1 MALYQFPVT
10 RRFNKYMARLVSGSK
25 KIRALLEEGQII
37 SAEKRYNKLC
47 MDYAE
52 CRVLVK
58 RRAEEIEKRK
68 QFADGVLEIQKIQK
82 IREAFLE
89 FYSLAEVFKV
99 DIGRQRSD
107 TLHVL
112 DEIESLFA
120 SKV

>member
-68 QFADGVLEIQKIQK
+68 QFADGVLEIQKI
-82 IREAFLE
+82 REAFLE

>member
-10 RRFNKYMARLVSGSK
+10 RRFNRYMGRLVSGSK
-25 KIRALLEEGQII
+25 KVRYLLDEGQII
-37 SAEKRYNKLC
+37 SAEKKYNKLC

-58 RRAEEIEKRK
+58 RRAQEIEMRR
-68 QFADGVLEIQKIQK
+68 QFAEGVSEIQKI
-82 IREAFLE
+82 RGAFLE
-89 FYSLAEVFKV
+89 FYSLAEEFKV
-99 DIGRQRSD
+99 DIVRQRCE
-107 TLHVL
+107 TLHFL